1 MNNIIDEMH
10 NMTDSNNILQKLNRR
25 TSELAYIPREFS
37 TISDKISL
45 IDIVVLR
52 AFQEKLQD
60 SHWVESAYE
69 KAARVREWVELFD
82 ACTSVGLTRDETRK
96 AFDFGNRLAQI
107 CMFGVDRNHFQVSK
121 AVGQG

>member
-1 MNNIIDEMH
+1 MNNMINVIH
-10 NMTDSNNILQKLNRR
+10 KNTDLTTILHTINRR
-25 TSELAYIPREFS
+25 TSELAFMPREFS

-45 IDIVVLR
+45 IDILVLR

-60 SHWVESAYE
+60 SHWVGSAYE
-69 KAARVREWVELFD
+69 KAARVREWVELSD
-82 ACTSVGLTRDETRK
+82 ACTSVGLTRDETRE

-121 AVGQG
+121 AVGEG